1 MKVIIETSDKELL
14 DKLIWFLK
22 SFEDK
27 GVKVITEAN
36 EKEILLTDEYVREH
50 WREIGMSTHSSDRD
64 DDEYLYE
71 AIWEFQVEKN
81 ID

>member
-27 GVKVITEAN
+27 GVKIITEVN

>member
-1 MKVIIETSDKELL
+1 MRVVIETSDKELL

-27 GVKVITEAN
+27 GVKVITEFN
-36 EKEILLTDEYVREH
+36 EKETILSDEYVREH

>member
-1 MKVIIETSDKELL
+1 MRVIIETSDKELL

-27 GVKVITEAN
+27 GVKIITEVN
-36 EKEILLTDEYVREH
+36 EKEMLLSDEYVREH

-71 AIWEFQVEKN
+71 AASRYYNEKYS
-81 ID
+81 D